1 MTRVIYKRGP
11 SPPPFPA
18 PDEQK
23 WEGGGDKVSEGKRRR
38 ETGDQ
43 GQTTVVDHRGSFP
56 YKSRISSIQL
66 FDYCK
71 IVFTIFNSRK

>member
-43 GQTTVVDHRGSFP
+43 GQTTV
-56 YKSRISSIQL
+56 KALEKLLNRI
-66 FDYCK
+66 DM
-71 IVFTIFNSRK
+71 